1 MNWTVIGDHFDYLL
15 WGNFPDGPLGGMA
28 LTLLLSVYA
37 GVAASL
43 LGIAGGILLAMSRGG
58 LNVLIST
65 VIGFFRAIPVLML
78 IFWVYFLLPIVFG
91 LDVPEIGTVVC
102 ALALIG
108 GAYLAHGV
116 QAGINAIPRGQWEA
130 GQSSGLTRWQTL
142 RLIVL
147 PQALRMMLPSF
158 VNQWISLI
166 KDSSLAYIVG
176 VSELTYVA
184 TQVNNQL
191 MVYPL
196 EIFLC
201 VGLMY
206 FVLCTALD
214 LAAARLG
221 RRSAV

>member
-166 KDSSLAYIVG
+166 KDTSLAYIVG